1 MCRVRWVLKFVNW
14 EKMCCLHS
22 AAHLISQCCR
32 LMATALY
39 QYCIQQYPLS
49 GHVSPKSF
57 CLASHK
63 APPWHI
69 NIASMK
75 QILTWVRSLCNALL
89 HVTHH
94 FCRNINTD
102 VLTGE
107 RGANNDSIPALITTQ
122 QDWCLCLYDEHNAMH
137 ILNMWNSIVHFINCL
152 NLPTLRWDQSGSN
165 SN

>member
-39 QYCIQQYPLS
+39 QYCIHQYPLS
-49 GHVSPKSF
+49 GHVSPNSF

-69 NIASMK
+69 NIASVR
-75 QILTWVRSLCNALL
+75 QILTWIRSPPR
-89 HVTHH
+89 HSS

-102 VLTGE
+102 ALTGE

-137 ILNMWNSIVHFINCL
+137 ILNMCHSIVHFINCL
-152 NLPTLRWDQSGSN
+152 NLPTLRRDQSGSN